1 MTKQDKG
8 KKAGA
13 STSNVE
19 RKHVIS
25 LRLTDE
31 EYQSFHQYLTSL
43 DVSRSEFFRML
54 ILNRLDDIPA
64 LKPKRPTDY
73 WELLRLFNKSS
84 NNINQIAHKTNIEET
99 IDISVLLNSLKNY
112 EIPNRTKHGRLLFFR
127 RGTRGVQNLYRRTT
141 RLFGHIC
148 KSPMD
153 ARFKC
158 RNKSRSC

>member
-8 KKAGA
+8 KKAGT

-73 WELLRLFNKSS
+73 RELLRLFNKSS
-84 NNINQIAHKTNIEET
+84 NNINQIAKKINTEYRNGFISESTYLRYLNVLVNIRDAFVT
-99 IDISVLLNSLKNY
+99 
-112 EIPNRTKHGRLLFFR
+112 
-127 RGTRGVQNLYRRTT
+127 GV
-141 RLFGHIC
+141 
-148 KSPMD
+148 D
-153 ARFKC
+153 KC
-158 RNKSRSC
+158 

>member
-73 WELLRLFNKSS
+73 RELLRLFNKSS
-84 NNINQIAHKTNIEET
+84 NNINQIAKKINTEYRNGFILESTYLRYLNVLVNIRDAFVT
-99 IDISVLLNSLKNY
+99 
-112 EIPNRTKHGRLLFFR
+112 
-127 RGTRGVQNLYRRTT
+127 GV
-141 RLFGHIC
+141 
-148 KSPMD
+148 D
-153 ARFKC
+153 KC
-158 RNKSRSC
+158 

>member
-73 WELLRLFNKSS
+73 RELLRLFNKSS
-84 NNINQIAHKTNIEET
+84 NNINQIAKKINTE
-99 IDISVLLNSLKNY
+99 Y
-112 EIPNRTKHGRLLFFR
+112 
-127 RGTRGVQNLYRRTT
+127 
-141 RLFGHIC
+141 
-148 KSPMD
+148 
-153 ARFKC
+153 
-158 RNKSRSC
+158 

>member
-25 LRLTDE
+25 LRLSDE

-73 WELLRLFNKSS
+73 RELLRLFNKSS
-84 NNINQIAHKTNIEET
+84 NNINQIAKKINTEYRNGFISESTYLRYLNVLVNIRDAFVT
-99 IDISVLLNSLKNY
+99 
-112 EIPNRTKHGRLLFFR
+112 
-127 RGTRGVQNLYRRTT
+127 GV
-141 RLFGHIC
+141 
-148 KSPMD
+148 D
-153 ARFKC
+153 KC
-158 RNKSRSC
+158 

>member
-1 MTKQDKG
+1 MEVLRTMTKQDKG

-73 WELLRLFNKSS
+73 RELLRLFNKSS
-84 NNINQIAHKTNIEET
+84 NNINQIAKKINTEYRNGFISESTYLRYLNVLVNIRDAFVT
-99 IDISVLLNSLKNY
+99 
-112 EIPNRTKHGRLLFFR
+112 
-127 RGTRGVQNLYRRTT
+127 GV
-141 RLFGHIC
+141 
-148 KSPMD
+148 D
-153 ARFKC
+153 KC
-158 RNKSRSC
+158 

>member
-1 MTKQDKG
+1 MEVLRTMTKQDKG

-73 WELLRLFNKSS
+73 RELLRLFNKSS
-84 NNINQIAHKTNIEET
+84 NNINQIAKKINTEYRNGFISESTYLRYLNVLINIRDAFVT
-99 IDISVLLNSLKNY
+99 
-112 EIPNRTKHGRLLFFR
+112 
-127 RGTRGVQNLYRRTT
+127 GV
-141 RLFGHIC
+141 
-148 KSPMD
+148 D
-153 ARFKC
+153 KC
-158 RNKSRSC
+158 

>member
-1 MTKQDKG
+1 MEVLRTMTKQDKG

-31 EYQSFHQYLTSL
+31 EYQSFNQYLTSL

-73 WELLRLFNKSS
+73 RELLRLFNKSS
-84 NNINQIAHKTNIEET
+84 NNINQIAKKINIEYRNGF
-99 IDISVLLNSLKNY
+99 ISESTYLRYLNVLVN
-112 EIPNRTKHGRLLFFR
+112 IRDAFVT
-127 RGTRGVQNLYRRTT
+127 GV
-141 RLFGHIC
+141 
-148 KSPMD
+148 D
-153 ARFKC
+153 KC
-158 RNKSRSC
+158 